1 MRRSARPRVCDLHRL
16 PDHAEQAI
24 RRIQG
29 AAKKGRL
36 MLCLRCHRAL
46 KDPQSILNGYGPI
59 CWRIVQEDPGEA
71 FTDWEHYEEPDK
83 DMSA

>member
-1 MRRSARPRVCDLHRL
+1 
-16 PDHAEQAI
+16 
-24 RRIQG
+24 
-29 AAKKGRL
+29 